1 MQAEAT
7 WATVSCGILL
17 LKLWVA
23 AKKGKATA
31 AWVTT
36 IMNKNVSGGSKSGN
50 GDCELREE
58 TKEAAEQRGA

>member
-1 MQAEAT
+1 MQAEST

-23 AKKGKATA
+23 AKKRKATA
-31 AWVTT
+31 AWVTA
-36 IMNKNVSGGSKSGN
+36 IMNKNVSGGSKLGN

-58 TKEAAEQRGA
+58 TEAATEQRGA